1 MMEKK
6 LSTREEQAIDW
17 LKNEIQK
24 DQAELN
30 KEKQR
35 FIESLKDFK
44 KEEIAK
50 PKEKLTLWKRIKK
63 VLTGY

>member
-1 MMEKK
+1 MEKK

-17 LKNEIQK
+17 LKNEIEK
-24 DQAELN
+24 DKAELN

-35 FIESLKDFK
+35 FISSLKDFK
-44 KEEIAK
+44 KEDIVK

-63 VLTGY
+63 VLTGF

>member
-1 MMEKK
+1 MEKK

-17 LKNEIQK
+17 LKNEIEK
-24 DQAELN
+24 DKTELN

-35 FIESLKDFK
+35 FIDSLKDFR
-44 KEEIAK
+44 KEEIVK
-50 PKEKLTLWKRIKK
+50 PKEKLTIWKKIKK